1 MRVAFGAT
9 ALFGTLTGVGQY
21 AHHLARGL
29 QTHPDVDLWCF
40 YGRGFEQEVSPREPR
55 ISGGLRVGLRRH
67 LPGAYRL
74 KRLAEQLHFNKEV
87 RSLRPDVYHE
97 PIPLPLRFRGPTV
110 ITVHDLSW
118 IRYPETHPAERV
130 RAMDRYFEPAMRDAT
145 LMLTDSAFVKG
156 EILELLGG
164 DPDRIL
170 PVPLGLDPLFRP
182 YTAAET
188 APALA
193 GLGLE
198 HGRYFLS
205 VGTLEPRKNIQATI
219 QAYAALPPALR
230 AHYPL
235 VLAGMKGWHTSAM
248 ERLLAPLVQS
258 GEVRVLGYLAREDL
272 AKVTAGALTMVYPS
286 LYEGFGL
293 PPLEAMGCGVPPI
306 ISTAGS
312 LLEVVGDCGLVVEP
326 HDVDALGA
334 AMTCMA
340 EDSQLRERLAARSL
354 ERAATFTWQRCVQA
368 TVDAYRRAAASWR

>member
-9 ALFGTLTGVGQY
+9 AFLGTLTGVGQY
-21 AHHLARGL
+21 AYHLARGL
-29 QTHPDVDLWCF
+29 QTQPDIDLWCF
-40 YGRGFEQEVSPREPR
+40 YGRGFDREVSQRTPR
-55 ISGGLRVGLRRH
+55 ISGGLRASLRRY
-67 LPGAYRL
+67 LPGAYRM
-74 KRLAEQLHFNKEV
+74 KRFAEQLHFDRDV
-87 RSLRPDVYHE
+87 RTLRPDVYHE

-118 IRYPETHPAERV
+118 IRYPETHPSERV
-130 RAMDRYFEPAMRDAT
+130 RAMGRYFEPALRGAA
-145 LMLTDSAFVKG
+145 LLLTDSNFVKG
-156 EILELLGG
+156 EILEVYGG
-164 DPDRIL
+164 DPDRIV

-182 YTAAET
+182 CSPDET
-188 APALA
+188 APV
-193 GLGLE
+193 LGRLRLE

-205 VGTLEPRKNIQATI
+205 VGTLEPRKNLQATI

-248 ERLLAPLVQS
+248 ERLLAPLVES

-334 AMTCMA
+334 AMTRMA

-368 TVDAYRRAAASWR
+368 TVDAYRRAAASSR

>member
-9 ALFGTLTGVGQY
+9 ALLGTLTGVGQY
-21 AHHLARGL
+21 TYHLAREL
-29 QTHPDVDLWCF
+29 QAHREVDLWCF
-40 YGRGFEQEVSPREPR
+40 YGRDFEQEVSARTPR
-55 ISGGLRVGLRRH
+55 ISGGLRVGLRRY

-74 KRLAEQLHFNKEV
+74 KRLAQQAHFDTEV
-87 RSLRPDVYHE
+87 RTLRPDVYHE

-145 LMLTDSAFVKG
+145 LMLTDSSFIKA
-156 EILELLGG
+156 EILELFGG

-170 PVPLGLDPLFRP
+170 PVPLGLDPIFRP

-205 VGTLEPRKNIQATI
+205 VGTLEPRKNLQATI
-219 QAYAALPPALR
+219 QAYAALPPTLR

-235 VLAGMKGWHTSAM
+235 VLAGMKGWRTGKM
-248 ERLLAPLVQS
+248 ERLLAPLVLS
-258 GEVRVLGYLAREDL
+258 GEVRMLGYLAREDL
-272 AKVTAGALTMVYPS
+272 AQVTAGALTMVYPS

-312 LLEVVGDCGLVVEP
+312 LLEVVGDCGLIVEP
-326 HDVDALGA
+326 HDVNALAA
-334 AMTCMA
+334 AMTRMVEDPALRA
-340 EDSQLRERLAARSL
+340 ELASRSC
-354 ERAATFTWQRCVQA
+354 ERAGSFTWQRCAQG
-368 TVDAYRRAAASWR
+368 TVDAYGRAAASSR